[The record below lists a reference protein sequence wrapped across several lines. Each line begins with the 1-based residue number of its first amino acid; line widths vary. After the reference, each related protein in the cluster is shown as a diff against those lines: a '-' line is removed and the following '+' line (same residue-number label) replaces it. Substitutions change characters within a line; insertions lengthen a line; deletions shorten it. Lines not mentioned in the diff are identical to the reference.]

1 MIPSVYEPKPV
12 ESEWARLWQE
22 NGLFLAKVPE
32 DKNKKSFVIVI
43 PPPNITGALHMGH
56 ALNNTLQ
63 DVLIRWKK
71 MSGYEAYW
79 APGTDHGGIAT
90 QNVMEKILKSEKK
103 RKEDLGREKFL
114 ERMLLWRKECGGTI
128 LEQLKRLGCALDFS
142 AENVRFTMD
151 ETRAKAVFE
160 EFKRLQEKGLIYR
173 GERMINWC
181 VRCGTALSDIEVEHE
196 ESHSKLWHIHYPL
209 EDGGRGIVVAT
220 TRPETMLGDTAVAV
234 NPSDSRYKGI
244 VGRKVRLPL
253 ADRLIPVVA
262 DDAIDA
268 SFGTGG
274 LKVTPGHD
282 PVDFEIGRRH
292 NLPSMQVISFEGRMI
307 NSPAKYE
314 GKDRAL
320 CRHEIIE
327 DLKAGG
333 YLEKEEPY
341 KHAVGICYRC
351 SQHIEP
357 LVSEQWFVK
366 MDSLAKKALQS
377 SLDGKIK
384 FHPESWE
391 KPYLDWLKNI
401 QDWCISR
408 QIWWGHRVPV
418 WYCPKCSGS
427 GLIFA
432 GTGTGKELKRV
443 SFKQGA
449 KPAVFGSKP
458 GKCSECGCEDLV
470 QDPDVLDTW
479 FSSALWPFSV
489 FGWPEKTKELAY
501 YYPTSVLVTGYEI
514 LYLWVARM
522 VMMGIEF
529 LGQEPFRDVYLHGIV
544 RDRQGK
550 KMSKSLGNVVDP
562 LKLMDK
568 YGTDAVRFA
577 LVYQA
582 VPGRDIQFG
591 EESITGARNFCNKI
605 YNAARFML
613 MNLPEKGGAPEI
625 PQKLPELCDRWIL
638 HRYSRAVK
646 EALDAF
652 EEFDAARA
660 LSSLYKFLW
669 DDYCDWYVELSK
681 PRLQSQ
687 DKETVL
693 AVLSHVLSGT
703 LKALH
708 PFMPYITEELSR
720 QIKKSAGSK
729 EEFLMREKFPSPEG
743 KYQDSAAEAEMEAVM
758 GIVSAVRAV
767 RSQFA
772 VPPAQP
778 VTAVISSSSAETVSM
793 IRKNAGYISQL
804 SRAVKLDIG
813 AEIVKPPHCATAVFK
828 DAVIYVPLEGL
839 IDIAKER
846 SRLERESEK
855 ISAGLRQWEEKL
867 SDSEFLRYAPET
879 EVSKIRKRRDEFAL
893 GLKQLQTA
901 LRDL

>member
-1 MIPSVYEPKPV
+1 MNKVKTIVLTGDRPTGQLHLGHYIGSLVNRLKLQETCRQFVMIADAQALTHNADNPGKI
-12 ESEWARLWQE
+12 R
-22 NGLFLAKVPE
+22 
-32 DKNKKSFVIVI
+32 D
-43 PPPNITGALHMGH
+43 NI
-56 ALNNTLQ
+56 LQ
-63 DVLIRWKK
+63 V
-71 MSGYEAYW
+71 
-79 APGTDHGGIAT
+79 
-90 QNVMEKILKSEKK
+90 
-103 RKEDLGREKFL
+103 
-114 ERMLLWRKECGGTI
+114 
-128 LEQLKRLGCALDFS
+128 ALD
-142 AENVRFTMD
+142 
-151 ETRAKAVFE
+151 
-160 EFKRLQEKGLIYR
+160 
-173 GERMINWC
+173 
-181 VRCGTALSDIEVEHE
+181 
-196 ESHSKLWHIHYPL
+196 
-209 EDGGRGIVVAT
+209 
-220 TRPETMLGDTAVAV
+220 
-234 NPSDSRYKGI
+234 
-244 VGRKVRLPL
+244 
-253 ADRLIPVVA
+253 
-262 DDAIDA
+262 
-268 SFGTGG
+268 
-274 LKVTPGHD
+274 
-282 PVDFEIGRRH
+282 
-292 NLPSMQVISFEGRMI
+292 
-307 NSPAKYE
+307 
-314 GKDRAL
+314 
-320 CRHEIIE
+320 
-327 DLKAGG
+327 
-333 YLEKEEPY
+333 YL
-341 KHAVGICYRC
+341 AVGIDPKKTTIFVQTQVPEIQELAFYFMNLVTMARLQRNPTVKDEMKDKGYNTNAPVGFIVHPI
-351 SQHIEP
+351 SQAADILSVKAEIVPVGEDQLPMIEQTN
-357 LVSEQWFVK
+357 EIVK
-366 MDSLAKKALQS
+366 KFNSLYGSVFKPVKAELS
-377 SLDGKIK
+377 KVTRLPGADGK
-384 FHPESWE
+384 S
-391 KPYLDWLKNI
+391 
-401 QDWCISR
+401 
-408 QIWWGHRVPV
+408 
-418 WYCPKCSGS
+418 
-427 GLIFA
+427 
-432 GTGTGKELKRV
+432 
-443 SFKQGA
+443 
-449 KPAVFGSKP
+449 
-458 GKCSECGCEDLV
+458 
-470 QDPDVLDTW
+470 
-479 FSSALWPFSV
+479 
-489 FGWPEKTKELAY
+489 
-501 YYPTSVLVTGYEI
+501 
-514 LYLWVARM
+514 
-522 VMMGIEF
+522 
-529 LGQEPFRDVYLHGIV
+529 
-544 RDRQGK
+544 